1 MSMNTTKN
9 STFQTERLI
18 LRPPRESDLAAIF
31 AIHSDPETNVY
42 NPSGPMRHMHEAE
55 EYVQRW
61 SEAWREHGF
70 GYWAIATLAAPETII
85 GFGGITPK
93 IHDNRPFNNF
103 YFRFTPSA
111 WGKGY
116 AQEMG
121 RQALKCAFEVW
132 DLPQVEAL
140 VRSINTPS
148 IKALERL
155 GMRRIGLIDEVPP
168 LAPSLHYLI
177 DRQSWK

>member
-1 MSMNTTKN
+1 MNTVKN
-9 STFQTERLI
+9 GLFQTERLI
-18 LRPPRESDLAAIF
+18 LRPPQASDLAAIF
-31 AIHSDPETNVY
+31 AIHGDPETNLY
-42 NPSGPMRHMHEAE
+42 NPSGPMKDRQEAE
-55 EYVQRW
+55 QYLVTWTR
-61 SEAWREHGF
+61 AWREHGF
-70 GYWAIATLAAPETII
+70 GYWAIATQAEPETII

-93 IHDNRPFNNF
+93 IHEDRPFNNL
-103 YFRFTPSA
+103 YFRFAPSA

-132 DLPQVEAL
+132 DLSQVEAL

-155 GMRRIGLIDEVPP
+155 GMRRIGLIDDVPP
-168 LAPSLHYLI
+168 LLPSLHYLI
-177 DRQSWK
+177 ERQSWQ